1 MKQASRIISNE
12 DKYTHAKPL
21 MISLNILN
29 AYQLNI
35 YQCLKLMFK
44 IRNGTSPEVY
54 KTKFKPISHI
64 YPTTYSHNNFSLPK
78 KQTNFSKFAISY
90 RGPYLWNNFLSHDI
104 KNELNFTSFKSKLRI
119 KLMNEK
125 NEIRFF

>member
-1 MKQASRIISNE
+1 MALVLKFIRLNSNQSPTSIQLLIRII
-12 DKYTHAKPL
+12 
-21 MISLNILN
+21 I
-29 AYQLNI
+29 
-35 YQCLKLMFK
+35 F
-44 IRNGTSPEVY
+44 
-54 KTKFKPISHI
+54 
-64 YPTTYSHNNFSLPK
+64 LPK
-78 KQTNFSKFAISY
+78 KQTDFSKFAISY